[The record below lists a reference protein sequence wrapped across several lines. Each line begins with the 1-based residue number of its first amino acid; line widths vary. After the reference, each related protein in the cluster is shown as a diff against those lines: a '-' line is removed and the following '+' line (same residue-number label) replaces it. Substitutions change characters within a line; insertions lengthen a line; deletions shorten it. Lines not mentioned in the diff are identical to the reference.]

1 MDVRFERF
9 SARARRT
16 LSLAQSEAQRLHH
29 SHIEPEH
36 LLLALTQLDD
46 SAAAEVLGQVNADLD
61 QIRRRV
67 EQLIGQGSE
76 PTSEA
81 MALTLRTKRA
91 IVAAVA
97 EADQMEQRRIGTQHL
112 LLGLLQ
118 EGEGVAFEVLTEC
131 GVRVDIARAQIP
143 VQIPESTPEEIELG
157 EIILEQSVFEG
168 LTAREREILIMRF
181 GLKGG
186 LGHTLEQVGLAF
198 GVSRE
203 QIRQV
208 EAKALRNLRRG
219 PKELGNLSR

>member
-1 MDVRFERF
+1 MNATFERF
-9 SARARRT
+9 SARARRA
-16 LSLAQSEAQRLHH
+16 LSLAQTEAQRLNHN
-29 SHIEPEH
+29 HIEPEH

-46 SAAAEVLGQVNADLD
+46 GAAAEVLGQVNASLD
-61 QIRRRV
+61 QIRTRV
-67 EQLIGQGSE
+67 EELIGQGSE

-81 MALTLRTKRA
+81 MALTPRTKRA

-97 EADQMEQRRIGTQHL
+97 EADQMGKRRIGTRHL

-118 EGEGVAFEVLTEC
+118 EGEGVALEVLTEW
-131 GVRVDIARAQIP
+131 GVRVDNARAQIP
-143 VQIPESTPEEIELG
+143 VKIPESTPEEIELG
-157 EIILEQSVFEG
+157 EINLEQSVFEG

-198 GVSRE
+198 GISRE

-219 PKELGNLSR
+219 PEELGDLSR